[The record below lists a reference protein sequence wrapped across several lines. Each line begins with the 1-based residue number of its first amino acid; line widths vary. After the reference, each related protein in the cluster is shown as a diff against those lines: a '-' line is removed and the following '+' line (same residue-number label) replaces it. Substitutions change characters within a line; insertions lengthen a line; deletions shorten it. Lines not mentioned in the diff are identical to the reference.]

1 MLYRVCLGVY
11 YLLFTCMFGLI
22 PFSCFSLVVV
32 NSFCFIAL
40 HVLHQKNCYII
51 NFLSL
56 YLPVLNFVNKDSH
69 CFSVRLFLR
78 QMSEGSL
85 DLCADVLN
93 WGSFSDQCFF
103 FLMVIGCATQI
114 KVAMSLELCC
124 YSGVSRPIAK
134 AKKSIYYYGHVI
146 S

>member
-1 MLYRVCLGVY
+1 M
-11 YLLFTCMFGLI
+11 
-22 PFSCFSLVVV
+22 
-32 NSFCFIAL
+32 
-40 HVLHQKNCYII
+40 CYTRRIVII

-56 YLPVLNFVNKDSH
+56 YLPVLNFMNKDSH

-85 DLCADVLN
+85 DLCAYVLN
-93 WGSFSDQCFF
+93 WDSFSDQCFF

-124 YSGVSRPIAK
+124 YSGVSRPISK